1 MASIQQL
8 NERVQREAAFIE
20 QVRTE
25 IEQVIV
31 GQERLINRL
40 LITLLSSGHA
50 LIEGV
55 PGLAKTLV
63 VRTMAATINAQFQR
77 IQFTPDL
84 LPADLIGT
92 QIYNP
97 RTGEFTPKTGP
108 IFANIVLADEINRAP
123 AKVQS
128 ALLEAMEER
137 QVTLGE
143 KTRPL
148 NEPFMVLATQNP
160 LEQEGTYPLPEA
172 QLDRFML
179 KIIVEYPSREQERTI
194 IDRMTGEAPALPSA
208 VIGRDE
214 VARARQIVRD
224 HIYLDDRIKDYVLDI
239 VFATRT
245 PDEYGLKA
253 LTSLIDLGASPR
265 ATINIIK
272 AAKAHA
278 FIGGRGYVMPDDIK
292 QVVPDVLRHRLAL
305 SFEAEAENVSAAQI
319 IDQLLAR
326 IKVP

>member
-179 KIIVEYPSREQERTI
+179 KVIVQYPTRDEERTI
-194 IDRMTGEAPALPSA
+194 IDRMTGEIPPMPQPIVTAEA
-208 VIGRDE
+208 IE
-214 VARARQIVRD
+214 RARQIVSN
-224 HIYLDDRIKDYVLDI
+224 HIYVDEKIKDYVLDL
-239 VFATRT
+239 VGATRH
-245 PDEYGLKA
+245 PAEHGFADLA
-253 LTSLIDLGASPR
+253 PLIEIGASPR
-265 ATINIIK
+265 ATINLIK
-272 AAKAHA
+272 CAKAYA
-278 FIGGRGYVMPDDIK
+278 FIRGRGYIK
-292 QVVPDVLRHRLAL
+292 PEDVKTVALDVLRHRIGV
-305 SFEAEAENVSAAQI
+305 SFEAEAEAITADMMISR
-319 IDQLLAR
+319 LLKQVR
-326 IKVP
+326 VP